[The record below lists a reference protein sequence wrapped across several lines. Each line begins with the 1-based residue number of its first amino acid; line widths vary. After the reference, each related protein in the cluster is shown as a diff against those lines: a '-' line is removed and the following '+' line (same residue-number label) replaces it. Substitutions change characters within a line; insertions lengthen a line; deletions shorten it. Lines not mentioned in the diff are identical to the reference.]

1 MKIFSILIV
10 FISII
15 SCKQSVHNKLPHAEN
30 ITKNEP
36 SKDFTIVFA
45 SCNDQNRAQPLW
57 EPILMNSPD
66 LFIWGGDNIYSD
78 TDDMS
83 KMKKD
88 YDKLITNTYYK
99 ELSHTIPVIGTWDDH
114 DYGKNDAGV
123 EWEKKKESQ
132 QLFLDF
138 LRIPKDDSLRF
149 QEGVYYSR
157 KYTTPVGSLKV
168 ISLDTRYFR
177 DPLKRSK
184 TKGWRYDAWEEQDGM
199 TILGDVQW
207 KWLEGE
213 LEDDSAMFTIIISS
227 IQFLNDEHGYE
238 KWGNFPSEVKKMYT
252 LLKKAKAKNI
262 MILSGDRHFAEFS
275 SVEVDGLPYKLID
288 FTSSG
293 LTHTYPDSPPSPN
306 RFRVGK
312 EIKDLNFGVL
322 RFDFTHKK
330 VFMEIRGKNNLLLE
344 ELELQY

>member
-1 MKIFSILIV
+1 MKIFIVLIV
-10 FISII
+10 LISII
-15 SCKQSVHNKLPHAEN
+15 SCKQSVNNKLVQDEKYAQKEN
-30 ITKNEP
+30 TN
-36 SKDFTIVFA
+36 DFTIVFA
-45 SCNDQNRAQPLW
+45 SCNDQNREQPLW
-57 EPILMNSPD
+57 RPILINEPD

-83 KMKKD
+83 KMKRD
-88 YDKLITNTYYK
+88 YDKLLSNTFYK
-99 ELSHTIPVIGTWDDH
+99 ELLLRVPVIGTWDDH

-138 LRIPKDDSLRF
+138 LRIPKGDSLRA
-149 QEGVYYSR
+149 QEGVYYS
-157 KYTTPVGSLKV
+157 KKFTTPEGALKV

-177 DPLKRSK
+177 DSLKRSK
-184 TKGWRYDAWEEQDGM
+184 RKGWRYDPWEEQNGF
-199 TILGDVQW
+199 TILGDAQW

-213 LEDDSAMFTIIISS
+213 LKDQSATFTIIVSS

-238 KWGNFPSEVKKMYT
+238 KWGNYPSEVKKLYA
-252 LLKKAKAKNI
+252 LLNNAKARNI

-275 SVEVDGLPYKLID
+275 SVKIEGLPYELID

-293 LTHTYPDSPPSPN
+293 LTHTYPNSPPSAN

-330 VFMEIRGKNNLLLE
+330 VFMEIRGEDNLLLE
-344 ELELQY
+344 ELEVQY